1 MRPLMTAVLLLAAA
15 APLPAQERHGFWF
28 NGGLGYGSLGCDNCG
43 SREGGLSGGLS
54 LGGTVSPKLL
64 LGVGTTGWT
73 RNENGVTLTSGTLDA
88 RIRFYPSRTGGFFLT
103 GGLGVGTIHV
113 SVDGFGSD
121 TQTGFG
127 AVLGLGYDIR
137 VGSGLSLTPF
147 WNGFAVRNNSSDVN
161 VGQIGLS
168 LTVHKFREPERAP
181 PTSVPAPAPAPAKLA
196 SPPTPAAPATDV
208 PPPSA
213 PAAVEGGEATAPFVG
228 DTRLKLY
235 YPSTCAARK
244 NIPPQFRVLFQS
256 AAGAQRD
263 GFRRSGD
270 CD

>member
-1 MRPLMTAVLLLAAA
+1 M
-15 APLPAQERHGFWF
+15 
-28 NGGLGYGSLGCDNCG
+28 
-43 SREGGLSGGLS
+43 
-54 LGGTVSPKLL
+54 
-64 LGVGTTGWT
+64 GTTGWT
-73 RNENGVTLTSGTLDA
+73 KDDNGATLTSGTLDA

-103 GGLGVGTIHV
+103 GGLGVGMIHV

-181 PTSVPAPAPAPAKLA
+181 ATSVSRPSPAPATLLEF
-196 SPPTPAAPATDV
+196 PPTPAAPASDV
-208 PPPSA
+208 SPRA
-213 PAAVEGGEATAPFVG
+213 EPAAVEGGAPESAPQGDAVPPAATSAPSAPTAPFVG

-235 YPSTCAARK
+235 YPGTCAAKK
-244 NIPPQFRVLFQS
+244 NIPAQFVVLFQS
-256 AAGAQRD
+256 ATGAQRD